1 MLMKFEKTKRWLCAA
16 LALLTTTHLSAQVDT
31 LSYTTNDEIIHSNYH
46 LGKGRSVQPKRKM
59 TVQCDVAVIGAGMS
73 GISAAVAAARQG
85 ANVVLVNDRPVLGG
99 NASSEIRV
107 TVNGAKTERE
117 TGIIEEILLENRK
130 YNPQFSYSTWDH
142 ILYDYVVRNEN
153 LTLMLNTTAIDA
165 KMDGENS
172 IKSAVCYQFSTET
185 AVILEADI
193 FIDCTGDG
201 LFAAAAGADYR
212 IGREGKE
219 EFNERYA
226 PDEPDGWVM
235 GESIMMI
242 TKDMGKPMPFYA
254 PSYAIPFDYEDAK
267 RYRKIK
273 TLQEGFWWLELGSDD
288 DIIAEREHNRHE
300 LMARV
305 WGIWDYI
312 KNSGEFPEAENLA
325 IEWVGSLPGRRES
338 RRLMG
343 DYMLTSED
351 MLTYR
356 HFDDAIAWGGW
367 SLDEHCPGGILSLD
381 EKPSYFHSH
390 FEKSYEVPYR
400 SIYSRNIDNLYFAG
414 RNASVS
420 HIALSSTRIIGTCM
434 LMGQAAG
441 VASAMCVE
449 KGVSPRDIYNNNI
462 DELQERMLRVDY
474 YIPNRPAVDEND
486 LARKASKITASS
498 TLSGDTQNLIDG
510 VGRDVEGEPLH
521 SWQSAEATAQLTFE
535 WKKPINVSQVEM
547 KFDTNLHRD
556 INMHKDP
563 VKHLRQVDGIP
574 PELVKSYTIEALVGK
589 EWVEVARKDDNI
601 TRFVSNS
608 FDNVETKSIRINLLE
623 TYGEP
628 TIKMF
633 EVRCY

>member
-1 MLMKFEKTKRWLCAA
+1 MKRKKFRGWFYTLF
-16 LALLTTTHLSAQVDT
+16 ALLSSATLMAQTDT
-31 LSYTTNDEIIHSNYH
+31 LSYTTNNEIIHTNIH
-46 LGKGRSVQPKRKM
+46 LGKGRDIQPKREM
-59 TVQCDVAVIGAGMS
+59 TVKCEVAVIGAGMS

-85 ANVVLVNDRPVLGG
+85 ADVVLINDRPVLGG

-130 YNPQFSYSTWDH
+130 YNPQLSYSTWDH
-142 ILYDYVVRNEN
+142 VLYDYVVRHPN
-153 LTLMLNTTAIDA
+153 LTLMLNTMAVDVE
-165 KMDGENS
+165 MDS
-172 IKSAVCYQFSTET
+172 DSHIKSAICWQISTET
-185 AVILEADI
+185 KVTLEADV

-201 LFAAAAGADYR
+201 LFAAAAGAEYR
-212 IGREGKE
+212 IGREGKD
-219 EFNERYA
+219 EFNERFA
-226 PDEPDGWVM
+226 PDEADGWVM

-242 TKDMGKPMPFYA
+242 TKDMGKPMPFYP
-254 PSYAIPFDYEDAK
+254 PSYAIPFDHEQSNK
-267 RYRKIK
+267 YRKIR

-288 DIIAEREHNRHE
+288 DIIGEREHNRHE
-300 LMARV
+300 LMARFY
-305 WGIWDYI
+305 GIWDYI
-312 KNSGEFPEAENLA
+312 KNSGDFPEAENLA
-325 IEWVGSLPGRRES
+325 IDWVGSLPGRRES
-338 RRLMG
+338 RRFEG

-367 SLDEHCPGGILSLD
+367 SLDEHCPGGILSLT

-390 FEKSYEVPYR
+390 FTRSYEIPYR
-400 SIYSRNIDNLYFAG
+400 CIYSRNINNLLFAG
-414 RNASVS
+414 RNVSVS
-420 HIALSSTRIIGTCM
+420 HVALSSTRIIGTCM

-449 KGVSPRDIYNNNI
+449 KDILPRTISDSYI

-474 YIPNRPAVDEND
+474 YIPNRPANDEND

-498 TLSGDTQNLIDG
+498 THSGETKNLIDG
-510 VGRDVEGEPLH
+510 GGRDVEGESCH
-521 SWQSAEATAQLTFE
+521 HWQSTEANAQLTFE
-535 WKKPINVSQVEM
+535 WKRPINITSVEM
-547 KFDTNLHRD
+547 KFDTYLHRD

-563 VKHLRQVDGIP
+563 VKHLKQVEGIP
-574 PELVKSYTIEALVGK
+574 PELVKSYTIEALVDK
-589 EWVEVARKDDNI
+589 KWVEVARKDNNI
-601 TRFVSNS
+601 TRYVANS
-608 FDNVETKSIRINLLE
+608 FDEVKTKSIRINLLE